1 MAVRIIAGQAGGR
14 LLRLPRGA
22 RTRPTSELVRGALF
36 SILTPFLDDASVLDL
51 FAGTGAL
58 GIEALSRGAAWAD
71 FIENNPK
78 QCVFLKANLRD
89 LGLAR
94 RSQVR
99 CTRVEQAIS
108 SLYARYDIIF
118 LDPPYGYSGLER
130 LLEDIAPAPFAGDG
144 AFLTVEH
151 SRRHALA
158 DAYGPVSLVRRR
170 AYGDTVLSI
179 YREGGRRW

>member
-1 MAVRIIAGQAGGR
+1 VAVRIIAGQAGGR

-22 RTRPTSELVRGALF
+22 HTRPTSDLVRGALF
-36 SILTPFLDDASVLDL
+36 SILDPFLDDASVLDL

-71 FIENNPK
+71 FIENNPR
-78 QCVFLKANLRD
+78 QCVFLKSNLQD
-89 LGLAR
+89 LGLGK
-94 RSQVR
+94 RSHVR
-99 CTRVEQAIS
+99 CSRVEQAVP
-108 SLYARYDIIF
+108 SLFARYDIIF

-130 LLEDIAPAPFAGDG
+130 LLEGIAPASLAGDG

-151 SRRHALA
+151 SRRHVLA
-158 DAYGPVSLVRRR
+158 DDYGPISLVRRR
-170 AYGDTVLSI
+170 SYGDTVLSI